1 MPNRWGSNR
10 DGGFAGNGSGNGS
23 GFVLNRLD
31 GLSGF
36 RRKVTDVEEV
46 AFLVGAEAGVVL
58 FGRVELDQFCEGLIS
73 RGPDNLH
80 EAFPEGAFGNSG
92 QNFVGFSCCGGS
104 GVWSGSRDDRGGKSG
119 AWSGSRDD
127 RGGKSGG

>member
-23 GFVLNRLD
+23 GFVLNRLR
-31 GLSGF
+31 GF

-46 AFLVGAEAGVVL
+46 AFLIGAEAGVVL

-73 RGPDNLH
+73 RGLDNLH
-80 EAFPEGAFGNSG
+80 EAFPEGALGNGG
-92 QNFVGFSCCGGS
+92 QNFVCFSCCGGSGVWSGGRDDQSGGS
-104 GVWSGSRDDRGGKSG
+104 GVWSGSRDDRGCG
-119 AWSGSRDD
+119 
-127 RGGKSGG
+127 SGG